1 VSDTPALSVVVPIY
15 NEAVTLRD
23 SLPALRDA
31 LERLGESFEIVAVD
45 DGSTDGSGVLLDEA
59 ARGEPRVVPVHLS
72 RNFGKEAAL
81 CAGMETARGRALIV
95 IDADLQHPPGLL
107 PEMVRL
113 WHAGNDVVEAV
124 RRDRGDEGMAYR
136 LMARTFYALVGR
148 SVGRDLQ
155 GSTDYKLID
164 RQVADVILRC
174 PERNRFFRGLV
185 AWAGFRVAQVPFVAA
200 HRLGGV
206 STWSTTGLLR
216 YAWGSLL
223 AFTSL
228 PLRIVAWCGLL
239 MVAGGAVLAVQ
250 TLYNYATH
258 RAVSGFTTVI
268 LVELIMG
275 GLILTSVGVIAIYV
289 ALLYDEQKARPLFI
303 VRRPIAAAP
312 PAASAAPTAPRGG
325 PGAPPPARG

>member
-1 VSDTPALSVVVPIY
+1 MVSGTPTLSVVVPIY

-59 ARGEPRVVPVHLS
+59 ALGEPRVVPVHLS

-124 RRDRGDEGMAYR
+124 RRDRGDEGVAYR

-155 GSTDYKLID
+155 GSTDYKLLD
-164 RQVADVILRC
+164 RQVVDVILHC

-200 HRLGGV
+200 HRHGGV
-206 STWSTTGLLR
+206 SKWSATGLLR

-239 MVAGGAVLAVQ
+239 MVAAGAVLAVQ
-250 TLYNYATH
+250 TLYNYLTH

-275 GLILTSVGVIAIYV
+275 GLVLTSLGVIAFYV
-289 ALLYDEQKARPLFI
+289 ALLYDEQKARPLFV
-303 VRRPIAAAP
+303 VRRAP
-312 PAASAAPTAPRGG
+312 PAVS
-325 PGAPPPARG
+325 APPPAAPGGGPGPPPPGRG